1 MYIFTKYSHFR
12 YKGIRFLNYL
22 DCTISSILFLKCLRY
37 FNYFYMIKYCYQ
49 CLLLF
54 LYFTYLNN
62 LIQVLYN
69 ITHLFSIYFY
79 VFDLFHFYLRL
90 YFLIF
95 KILKA
100 IYSKINIHK
109 LKSFYCQLFSFIIYL
124 FIIHFNL
131 LFYYDKYI
139 KLLFNIYFLFSMF
152 FASHFISYGLGINN
166 VLNLISFIIMFT
178 YHTKRKCLKVY
189 LCLYIIMK
197 VFNAWYFSNMKLMSR
212 SHNTFYFRTFI
223 KVQYIF
229 DFNHYG

>member
-1 MYIFTKYSHFR
+1 MFKQV
-12 YKGIRFLNYL
+12 
-22 DCTISSILFLKCLRY
+22 TISSILSLKCLRY

-54 LYFTYLNN
+54 LDFTYYNN

-109 LKSFYCQLFSFIIYL
+109 LKSFYCQLFSFIIFL
-124 FIIHFNL
+124 IIIYFNL

-139 KLLFNIYFLFSMF
+139 ILLFNIYFLSSML
-152 FASHFISYGLGINN
+152 FASNFTSYGLGNN
-166 VLNLISFIIMFT
+166 NALNLISLIFMFT
-178 YHTKRKCLKVY
+178 CYTNRKCLKVY

-197 VFNAWYFSNMKLMSR
+197 VCNAGYFYNMKLMSR

-229 DFNHYG
+229 NFYVYMLYK